1 MFKKNITYFI
11 VYMVDATR
19 YSFFTT
25 FKDVNTSDSAII
37 QEAIETHV
45 EEHHQYNHTQTFKKL
60 RIDSIQIISIEYK
73 FLGFR
78 MI

>member
-25 FKDVNTSDSAII
+25 FKDVSTSDSAIL
-37 QEAIETHV
+37 EGAIETHV
-45 EEHHQYNHTQTFKKL
+45 NEHHEYNHTKNYKKL
-60 RIDSIQIISIEYK
+60 RIDSIQIISTEYK

-78 MI
+78 II

>member
-1 MFKKNITYFI
+1 MFKKDITYFI

-25 FKDVNTSDSAII
+25 FKDVCTSDSAIL

-45 EEHHQYNHTQTFKKL
+45 NEHHEYNHTKNYKKL
-60 RIDSIQIISIEYK
+60 RIDSIQMISIEIK
-73 FLGFR
+73 FLGYR
-78 MI
+78 VW

>member
-1 MFKKNITYFI
+1 
-11 VYMVDATR
+11 MVDATR

-25 FKDVNTSDSAII
+25 FKDVNTSDSAIL

-60 RIDSIQIISIEYK
+60 RIDSIRII
-73 FLGFR
+73 
-78 MI
+78 